1 MTKEVRI
8 HSLQGYVD
16 AILTCKN
23 ELIWD
28 CQKHE
33 CMLFRGQCD
42 KEYELL
48 PSIARGQRF
57 ATSGSLMEEERN
69 LIESAKYRLPDV
81 FNRSYEPIE
90 LLALLQH
97 YGIPTRLLDVT
108 ENAFVALFFACSEH
122 QEKDAEVIIFRHDEK
137 DIANYP
143 IINAIAES
151 YKFLK
156 GTISAFGTFLN
167 NAVYQNYFRE
177 QYPLFHDLLESCKGT
192 DRYETLNRYMED
204 FYQPYYFVLAPN
216 RSTRQMLQSGRYIL
230 FSNAKNAKIDGSGEE
245 PLHYFEKTIKPMPKD
260 AACIMERI
268 IITNDCK
275 ESLLNKLS
283 VFGITKGKLF
293 GDSVDTACGEIKKNW
308 SRASH

>member
-1 MTKEVRI
+1 
-8 HSLQGYVD
+8 
-16 AILTCKN
+16 
-23 ELIWD
+23 
-28 CQKHE
+28 
-33 CMLFRGQCD
+33 
-42 KEYELL
+42 
-48 PSIARGQRF
+48 
-57 ATSGSLMEEERN
+57 MEEERN
-69 LIESAKYRLPDV
+69 LIESAKFRLPDV

-108 ENAFVALFFACSEH
+108 ENAFVALFFACGE
-122 QEKDAEVIIFRHDEK
+122 QKEKNAEAEVIIFRHDEK

-156 GTISAFGTFLN
+156 GTTSPFGAFLN
-167 NAVYQNYFRE
+167 KAVYQNYFRE
-177 QYPLFHDLLESCKGT
+177 QYSFFHDLLESFKGEDGCK
-192 DRYETLNRYMED
+192 TLGRYMEEY
-204 FYQPYYFVLAPN
+204 YQPYYFVLAPN

-230 FSNAKNAKIDGSGEE
+230 FSNAKIDGSGEK

-260 AACIMERI
+260 ATCIMGRI
-268 IITNDCK
+268 IIANGCK
-275 ESLLNKLS
+275 ERLLNELS

-293 GDSVDTACGEIKKNW
+293 GDSVDTACGEIKENW

>member
-1 MTKEVRI
+1 MIKEV
-8 HSLQGYVD
+8 HNSLQEYVN
-16 AILTCKN
+16 AILTYKK
-23 ELIWD
+23 ELIWN

-69 LIESAKYRLPDV
+69 LIESAKFRLPDV
-81 FNRSYEPIE
+81 FSRSYEPIE

-108 ENAFVALFFACSEH
+108 ENAFVALFFACGE
-122 QEKDAEVIIFRHDEK
+122 QKEKNAEAEVIIFRHDEK

-156 GTISAFGTFLN
+156 GTTSPFGAFLN
-167 NAVYQNYFRE
+167 KAVYQNYFRE
-177 QYPLFHDLLESCKGT
+177 QYSFFHALLESFKGEDGCK
-192 DRYETLNRYMED
+192 TLGRYMEEY
-204 FYQPYYFVLAPN
+204 YQPYYFVLAPN

-230 FSNAKNAKIDGSGEE
+230 FSNAKIDGSGEE

-260 AACIMERI
+260 AACIMGRI
-268 IITNDCK
+268 IISNDCK
-275 ESLLNKLS
+275 ESLLNELS

-293 GDSVDTACGEIKKNW
+293 GDSVDTACGEIKENW

>member
-1 MTKEVRI
+1 
-8 HSLQGYVD
+8 
-16 AILTCKN
+16 
-23 ELIWD
+23 
-28 CQKHE
+28 
-33 CMLFRGQCD
+33 
-42 KEYELL
+42 
-48 PSIARGQRF
+48 
-57 ATSGSLMEEERN
+57 MEEERN
-69 LIESAKYRLPDV
+69 LIESAKFRLPDV

-108 ENAFVALFFACSEH
+108 ENAFVALFFACGE
-122 QEKDAEVIIFRHDEK
+122 QKEKNAEAEVIIFRHDEK

-156 GTISAFGTFLN
+156 GTTSPFGAFLN
-167 NAVYQNYFRE
+167 KAVYQNYFRE
-177 QYPLFHDLLESCKGT
+177 QYSFFHDLLESFKGEDGCK
-192 DRYETLNRYMED
+192 TLGRYMEEY
-204 FYQPYYFVLAPN
+204 YQPYYFVLAPN

-230 FSNAKNAKIDGSGEE
+230 FSNAKIDGSGEE

-260 AACIMERI
+260 AACIMGRI
-268 IITNDCK
+268 IISNDCK
-275 ESLLNKLS
+275 ERLLNELS

-293 GDSVDTACGEIKKNW
+293 GDSVDTACGEIKENW

>member
-1 MTKEVRI
+1 MIKEV
-8 HSLQGYVD
+8 HYSLQKYVN
-16 AILTCKN
+16 AVLTYKK

-69 LIESAKYRLPDV
+69 LIESAKFRLPDV

-108 ENAFVALFFACSEH
+108 ENALVALFFACSEH

-137 DIANYP
+137 DIADYP
-143 IINAIAES
+143 IVNAIAES

-156 GTISAFGTFLN
+156 GTISAFGPFLN
-167 NAVYQNYFRE
+167 NVIYQNYFRE
-177 QYPLFHDLLESCKGT
+177 QYSFPRFTGIPQRRRRVRSIGPSHGEILSTVLLC
-192 DRYETLNRYMED
+192 
-204 FYQPYYFVLAPN
+204 
-216 RSTRQMLQSGRYIL
+216 
-230 FSNAKNAKIDGSGEE
+230 FSPKSQHKANAAKRKI
-245 PLHYFEKTIKPMPKD
+245 H
-260 AACIMERI
+260 
-268 IITNDCK
+268 
-275 ESLLNKLS
+275 S
-283 VFGITKGKLF
+283 VFQ
-293 GDSVDTACGEIKKNW
+293 C
-308 SRASH
+308 

>member
-1 MTKEVRI
+1 MTKEVQIR
-8 HSLQGYVD
+8 SLQEYVN
-16 AILTCKN
+16 AILTYKK
-23 ELIWD
+23 ELIWN

-69 LIESAKYRLPDV
+69 LIESAKFRLPDV

-108 ENAFVALFFACSEH
+108 ENAFVALFFACGE
-122 QEKDAEVIIFRHDEK
+122 QKEKNAEAEVIIFRHDEK

-156 GTISAFGTFLN
+156 GTTSPFGAFLN
-167 NAVYQNYFRE
+167 KAVYQNYFRE
-177 QYPLFHDLLESCKGT
+177 QYSFFHDLLESFKGEDGCK
-192 DRYETLNRYMED
+192 TLGRYMEED
-204 FYQPYYFVLAPN
+204 YQPYYFVLAPN

-230 FSNAKNAKIDGSGEE
+230 FSNAKIDGSGEE
-245 PLHYFEKTIKPMPKD
+245 PSHYFEKTIKPMPKD
-260 AACIMERI
+260 AACIMGRI
-268 IITNDCK
+268 IISNDCK
-275 ESLLNKLS
+275 ERLLNELS

-293 GDSVDTACGEIKKNW
+293 GDSVDTACGEIKENW